1 MLKYKKNNGR
11 YNKIINYDDPP
22 AGKPEAIAFI
32 SSEVKVIFVSAYSYG
47 YSTKKLPY
55 LLNKEYQKWKK
66 SKYLTLPFATGHRVK
81 E

>member
-47 YSTKKLPY
+47 YSTKNY
-55 LLNKEYQKWKK
+55 HI
-66 SKYLTLPFATGHRVK
+66 F
-81 E
+81 